1 MSVVSAADED
11 LKDAEDALKRSIVR
25 KLRELTEGIRDERD
39 LSRLKSQLDCIEA
52 AVKVLRS
59 MEKP

>member
-39 LSRLKSQLDCIEA
+39 LSRLKGQLDCIEA